1 VKADKI
7 VSKISDIQVLRA
19 FAVLIVMINHM
30 AYGGHSRIFPKLLQY
45 GSTGVDLFFVISG
58 FVITRSALPMIERL
72 PWRSFLYE
80 FVVKRAFKIVPVAL
94 AWVAILCVSF
104 GIVAALGDFRFPPNI
119 KKEVPWILTLTYN
132 YMAPGQP
139 ALAFGHYWT
148 LMVEEHFYIVFALLF
163 PFLIKRRMLVP
174 VSIIAIVALWLWLRP
189 YSSNQQFTHAR
200 FDGLLIGVLIAY
212 LIPNGITLPR
222 PVAIVAN
229 LMLMFAI
236 WTCFA
241 FPIPHAYS
249 VVAIMAGLLVSIA
262 AADINSVIPTDR
274 YLRPV
279 MLWIGE
285 RSYSLY
291 LSHPLVMYGER
302 FAFEMMSQHGLH
314 LSMQIRAVLLTAA
327 IMLVGAASYSLIERP
342 SVAAGRRF
350 LNARPMQQLKP
361 APAE

>member
-1 VKADKI
+1 MANRL
-7 VSKISDIQVLRA
+7 SSRISDIQVLRA

-30 AYGGHSRIFPKLLQY
+30 AYGGHSRIFPNILQH
-45 GSTGVDLFFVISG
+45 GTTGVDLFFVISG
-58 FVITRSALPMIERL
+58 FVIMRSAMPLIARL

-80 FVVKRAFKIVPVAL
+80 FMVKRAFKIVPVAL
-94 AWVAILCVSF
+94 AWVVIFCTAF
-104 GIVAALGDFRFPPNI
+104 GIVSAVGDFRFPSNI
-119 KKEVPWILTLTYN
+119 PKEVIWIVTLTYN

-148 LMVEEHFYIVFALLF
+148 LMVEEHFYIVFAF
-163 PFLIKRRMLVP
+163 AVPWLIKKRWLAP
-174 VSIIAIVALWLWLRP
+174 AALIAIAVLWLWIRP
-189 YSSNQQFTHAR
+189 HSPNQQFTHTR

-212 LIPNGITLPR
+212 LIPNGIKLPR
-222 PVAIVAN
+222 LLAVAAN
-229 LMLMFAI
+229 LALMFGI

-241 FPIPHAYS
+241 FPIPHAYT
-249 VVAIMAGLLVSIA
+249 VVAVMAGLLISIA
-262 AADINSVIPTDR
+262 AADADTVMPTDR
-274 YLRPV
+274 YMRPI

-302 FAFEMMSQHGLH
+302 FGFEILERHGFH
-314 LSMQIRAVLLTAA
+314 LSMQIRTVILTAA
-327 IMLVGAASYSLIERP
+327 IMIVGAASYRFIERP

-350 LNARPMQQLKP
+350 LERRASARSLNP